1 MTSFICL
8 ICHVGHSLA
17 TDTLIQL
24 LLLLNSLVYKND
36 RSGKRKFETASE
48 EEGLSQ

>member
-1 MTSFICL
+1 MTNL
-8 ICHVGHSLA
+8 GHSLA

-24 LLLLNSLVYKND
+24 LLLLNSLVSYKNG